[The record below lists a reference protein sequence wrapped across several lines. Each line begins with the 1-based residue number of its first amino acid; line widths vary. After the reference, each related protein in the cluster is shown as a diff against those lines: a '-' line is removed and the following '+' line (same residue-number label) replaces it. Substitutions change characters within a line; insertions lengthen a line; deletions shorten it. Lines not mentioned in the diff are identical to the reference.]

1 MAYFKIVIGVVLLA
15 IGVLLGLTGMELY
28 DDNIGRGSGNWV
40 VVVMSYA
47 VQGIAAVLLL
57 TGLIALTTG
66 IADKIRNTS
75 AEG

>member
-1 MAYFKIVIGVVLLA
+1 MAYFKIVMGVVLLS
-15 IGVLLGLTGMELY
+15 IGVALGLTGMELY

-57 TGLIALTTG
+57 TGLITLTTG
-66 IADKIRNTS
+66 IADKIRNTR
-75 AEG
+75 A

>member
-1 MAYFKIVIGVVLLA
+1 MAYFKIVMGVVLLS
-15 IGVLLGLTGMELY
+15 IGVALGLTGMELY

-66 IADKIRNTS
+66 IADKIRNTR
-75 AEG
+75 A